1 MNSIK
6 QLMRL
11 TNPQILLKRGLKK
24 EIKNKV
30 YLYILLKPF
39 HLIKL

>member
-6 QLMRL
+6 QLIRL
-11 TNPQILLKRGLKK
+11 TNPNILLKRGLQK

-30 YLYILLKPF
+30 LFILF
-39 HLIKL
+39 